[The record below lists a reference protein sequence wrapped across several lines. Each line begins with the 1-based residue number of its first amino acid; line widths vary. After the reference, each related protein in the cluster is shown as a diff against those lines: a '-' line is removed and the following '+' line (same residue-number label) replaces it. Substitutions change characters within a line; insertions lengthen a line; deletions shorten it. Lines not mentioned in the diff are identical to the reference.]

1 MDGVGGWNL
10 GVCVMWVDGIG
21 SLVSGVGVLHHN
33 VKKLHFPFLETTP
46 LLERLGN
53 SYHI

>member
-1 MDGVGGWNL
+1 MVGGWNL
-10 GVCVMWVDGIG
+10 EVWFSGEWWFG

-33 VKKLHFPFLETTP
+33 VEKLHFPFLETTP